1 MIIKRISDIFP
12 ATLDTG
18 NQQKHLSS
26 IMSNGG
32 LPNGMH
38 GVSGPKSYDERILR
52 NRDSEYAHL
61 KDNTYLDN
69 AERVPY
75 PRSLI
80 VQSARDLTADFLNS
94 RLPASRVDNVRRKVL
109 NYFQADSKLF
119 DVVFTQSATDAV
131 KLLMQ
136 SCQEHKF
143 RYLYHKDCQNSLV
156 GIREVARGGSRCLRS
171 DLEVEDWLENGDN
184 TEKGMAHDGLLLFGF
199 PAQSNMTGHRLPISW
214 AQRLRRSHLR
224 SHRRSYTLL
233 DASSY
238 LVTGRL
244 DLSDTE
250 AAPDFIS
257 VSFSSIFGHPD
268 LGALLVRKSAARVLT
283 SRRYFG
289 AGVVELVLDVDEQTH
304 VRKEDSIHSALEDA
318 ALPSQSIIALEN
330 ALDVHRTLFGTAA
343 DISRY
348 TERLTKWLHSELT
361 FLRHF
366 TGTPVV
372 QVYNEADANY
382 SDANTQGAIIAFNI
396 RDANRNWISATQFEK
411 LANACGIQLS
421 TGDMS
426 NPGGLATMLELK
438 PWEMI
443 RNFYEQLKCGKD
455 LDVIGDVPT
464 GVIRVSLGPMTTMK
478 DVTVFATFIKTFF
491 VQNKAWQPKSPRGFV
506 EFFETD
512 LSEAP
517 DDYFDGE
524 VPEAHTP
531 SMTIQ
536 PIEGCNLFPLT
547 QQHETPHQTES
558 AFKLWNQEWC
568 ILKKATGTAIDPTAL
583 ELQFLQAS
591 VSPDR
596 GFLKV
601 TSLRDLAA
609 AIPDGKS
616 PARDQPPKIMG
627 NTLKIDLWAPPAKS
641 ETSIPLEDGR
651 IADPYPQAEISSF
664 FTAALNVPCTLARY
678 RPMQSIIQKRRRT
691 CVVPKCRLEFPDSS
705 QLAKHYLTHAED
717 FDKER
722 KKLSRKERSDR
733 PPALTLSPAE
743 GDGGLSRSSSNAK
756 SLFRSNSKRRPET
769 PMSAGFVPS
778 LPFSPVAKEPERK
791 SLDFLHKEVGGT
803 MGLSPLPSR
812 SNSKKGGILRSLSKR
827 HASSP
832 SVPSGSGISEP
843 LPTTRK
849 SFDRLN
855 AYTPR
860 PQHDRAKS
868 EQSAFTTP
876 LINIEDTDHSAMNG
890 GLQPER
896 GGWMKRHLSVRS
908 TKQRR
913 QGLST

>member
-1 MIIKRISDIFP
+1 
-12 ATLDTG
+12 
-18 NQQKHLSS
+18 
-26 IMSNGG
+26 MSNGAV
-32 LPNGMH
+32 PNG
-38 GVSGPKSYDERILR
+38 VSEINTPRSYDERILR

-61 KDNTYLDN
+61 KDNIYLDN

-80 VQSARDLTADFLNS
+80 IQAARDLTADFVNT
-94 RLPASRVDNVRRKVL
+94 RLPISRIDEVRRKVL
-109 NYFQADSKLF
+109 DYFKADSKQF
-119 DVVFTQSATDAV
+119 DVVFTQNATEAV

-184 TEKGMAHDGLLLFGF
+184 TEKGMAHDGLILFGC
-199 PAQSNMTGHRLPISW
+199 PAQSNMTGHRLPLSW
-214 AQRLRRSHLR
+214 AQRLRKSHLR
-224 SHRRSYTLL
+224 SHRKAYTLL

-238 LVTGRL
+238 LVTGCL

-250 AAPDFIS
+250 AAADFIS
-257 VSFSSIFGHPD
+257 VSFNSIFGYPD
-268 LGALLVRKSAARVLT
+268 LGALIVRKSAARVLT

-318 ALPSQSIIALEN
+318 ALPAQSIL
-330 ALDVHRTLFGTAA
+330 ALDSALMLHKTLFGTAA

-348 TERLTKWLHSELT
+348 TGRLTKWLHSELT

-382 SDANTQGAIIAFNI
+382 SDSRTQGAVIAFNI

-491 VQNKAWQPKSPRGFV
+491 VQHKAWQPKSPRGFV

-517 DDYFDGE
+517 VDYFDGAEAE
-524 VPEAHTP
+524 VETM

-536 PIEGCNLFPLT
+536 PIEGCNLFPLA
-547 QQHETPHQTES
+547 QQHETPHQTEAS
-558 AFKLWNQEWC
+558 YKMWNHEWC
-568 ILKKATGTAIDPTAL
+568 ILKKATGTPIDPTTL
-583 ELQFLQAS
+583 ELQFLQVS
-591 VSPDR
+591 VLPDR
-596 GFLKV
+596 GFLKI

-609 AIPDGKS
+609 PIPDGKS
-616 PARDQPPKIMG
+616 PVRDQAPRVMG
-627 NTLKIDLWAPPAKS
+627 NTLKIDLWAPPARS
-641 ETSIPLEDGR
+641 ETSVQLEDGR
-651 IADPYPQAEISSF
+651 TADPYPQVEISSF
-664 FTAALNVPCTLARY
+664 FSAALNIPCTLARY
-678 RPMQSIIQKRRRT
+678 RSSQTAIQKRRRT
-691 CVVPKCRLEFPDSS
+691 CIVPKCRLEFPDSS
-705 QLAKHYLTHAED
+705 LLAKHYETHAED
-717 FDKER
+717 FDKEKR
-722 KKLSRKERSDR
+722 RLSKKEKSDR
-733 PPALTLSPAE
+733 PPALMLSPAD
-743 GDGGLSRSSSNAK
+743 GDGTLSRSSSNAK
-756 SLFRSNSKRRPET
+756 SLFRSNSKRRPEA
-769 PMSAGFVPS
+769 PMSAGFVPAV
-778 LPFSPVAKEPERK
+778 PFSPVLNEPELERK
-791 SLDFLHKEVGGT
+791 SLDFLHKEIGGS
-803 MGLSPLPSR
+803 MGFPEINGNHR

-827 HASSP
+827 QVSNPLP
-832 SVPSGSGISEP
+832 SAAPSTSEP
-843 LPTTRK
+843 LPIVRK
-849 SFDRLN
+849 SLDRLN
-855 AYTPR
+855 VYTPR

-868 EQSAFTTP
+868 EQSPMLAP
-876 LINIEDTDHSAMNG
+876 LINIEDTENSGVNG
-890 GLQPER
+890 GVQPEKA
-896 GGWMKRHLSVRS
+896 GWMKRHLSVRT
-908 TKQRR
+908 TKGRR

>member
-1 MIIKRISDIFP
+1 
-12 ATLDTG
+12 
-18 NQQKHLSS
+18 
-26 IMSNGG
+26 MSNGAVPSGVNG
-32 LPNGMH
+32 LSAPR
-38 GVSGPKSYDERILR
+38 SYDERILR
-52 NRDSEYAHL
+52 NRDSEYVHL
-61 KDNTYLDN
+61 KDNTYLDH

-80 VQSARDLTADFLNS
+80 VQSARDLTADFIS
-94 RLPASRVDNVRRKVL
+94 TKLPTSRVDDVRRKAL
-109 NYFQADSKLF
+109 EYFQADSKQF
-119 DVVFTQSATDAV
+119 DVVFTQNATEAV
-131 KLLMQ
+131 KLVMQ

-143 RYLYHKDCQNSLV
+143 RYLYHKDAQNSMV

-184 TEKGMAHDGLLLFGF
+184 TEKGMAHDGLLLFGY
-199 PAQSNMTGHRLPISW
+199 PAQSNMTGHRLPLSW
-214 AQRLRRSHLR
+214 AQRLRKSHLR
-224 SHRRSYTLL
+224 SHRKAYTLL

-244 DLSDTE
+244 DLSDAE
-250 AAPDFIS
+250 GAADFIS
-257 VSFSSIFGHPD
+257 VSFNSMFGYPD
-268 LGALLVRKSAARVLT
+268 LGALIVRKSAARVLT

-289 AGVVELVLDVDEQTH
+289 AGVVELVLDLDEQTH

-330 ALDVHRTLFGTAA
+330 ALKLHKTLFGTMD

-372 QVYNEADANY
+372 QVYNEANASY
-382 SDANTQGAIIAFNI
+382 SDSETQGAIIAFNI

-455 LDVIGDVPT
+455 LDVIGDMPT
-464 GVIRVSLGPMTTMK
+464 GVIRVSLGPTTTMK
-478 DVTVFATFIKTFF
+478 DVTVFANFVKTFF
-491 VQNKAWQPKSPRGFV
+491 VQNKAWQPKSPRGLV

-517 DDYFDGE
+517 DDYFDGT
-524 VPEAHTP
+524 VPEEETMK
-531 SMTIQ
+531 MTIQ

-547 QQHETPHQTES
+547 QQHETLHQTAS
-558 AFKLWNQEWC
+558 SYKLWNHEWC
-568 ILKKATGTAIDPTAL
+568 ILRKATGTTVDPTAL
-583 ELQFLQAS
+583 ELQYLQVS
-591 VSPDR
+591 VLPDR
-596 GFLKV
+596 GYVKV
-601 TSLRDLAA
+601 TSLRDLVAPIA
-609 AIPDGKS
+609 DSKS
-616 PARDQPPKIMG
+616 PARDQAPRIMG

-641 ETSIPLEDGR
+641 DTSVPLQDGR
-651 IADPYPQAEISSF
+651 IADPYPQTEISSF

-678 RPMQSIIQKRRRT
+678 RPDQTLIQKRRRT

-705 QLAKHYLTHAED
+705 LLSKHYETHAED
-717 FDKER
+717 FDKEKR
-722 KKLSRKERSDR
+722 KLSRKEKADR
-733 PPALTLSPAE
+733 PPALTLSPADGE
-743 GDGGLSRSSSNAK
+743 GSLSRSSSTAK
-756 SLFRSNSKRRPET
+756 SLFRSNSKRRPEA
-769 PMSAGFVPS
+769 PMSAGLVPS
-778 LPFSPVAKEPERK
+778 QSFSMVSADPERK
-791 SLDFLHKEVGGT
+791 SSDVLHKEAGI
-803 MGLSPLPSR
+803 MGLSPLPENHR
-812 SNSKKGGILRSLSKR
+812 SNSKSKGGILRSLSKR
-827 HASSP
+827 HASNPAPPTFTSTP
-832 SVPSGSGISEP
+832 EP
-843 LPTTRK
+843 PPTAPE
-849 SFDRLN
+849 SSNRLN
-855 AYTPR
+855 AYTPK

-868 EQSAFTTP
+868 EQGAVITP
-876 LINIEDTDHSAMNG
+876 LINIEDADNCAVNS
-890 GLQPER
+890 GLEPGK

-908 TKQRR
+908 SKERR